1 MAFIKDRL
9 TLNFDTSKFGSGL
22 FLSSESQN
30 TLNNSPSGL
39 SEWQRKEIANS
50 AVGLTNYYKNPVL
63 SQCNRLLANTTNIRN
78 LCLGDVANNYPLA
91 SAQILSLAN
100 TANNL
105 IIQLNEFKYHTDNI
119 SGLTVTISDSEA
131 ADTSNIPN
139 FQSAVSIGAEA
150 TRILYTTESFK
161 TTTPILGN
169 FTSIF
174 IGDELNANSNSLYS
188 SYSSLSTLGASI
200 TSTQVNSIIS
210 NLQSVNTF
218 IYTRRTSDWNFF
230 KEVKSVVNDYYTV
243 SKLNNLGNTENY
255 LIKNYIGTDA
265 LKANLNNASSIVPTT
280 SDIANFF
287 ANTEATVTPATVS
300 TQLTSAIT
308 AATEASDSAAS
319 AFDTANAAYNTANI
333 SLSIA
338 TSAISIANNALVN
351 ALNAVDGVA
360 RSSALAAFDQANSAA
375 SLASSV
381 PSLGTIATDAQ
392 ILSASAFSKANA
404 ASFHADSSYIHA
416 NAAFNTANNA
426 TDTWVRNAA
435 NAASSY
441 ANGAFAAANSAISS
455 GVYANAAF
463 AAANSAASSSIDSYA
478 RNHSNAAFNLANTA
492 STSTDTYVRNHA
504 NAAFEAANTKLSLN
518 GGSITG
524 NLVITGNLTVSGN
537 VTTVSANN
545 LVVNDNMIYLNNNNT
560 VSNPDLGFAGNYNDG
575 TYKHS
580 GLFRDATD
588 GMWKFFDG
596 YTPEPD
602 ASPYINTSHASFQLG
617 TVNALIQSVSVVS
630 RGIDLLDHSNGAF
643 NTANTSD
650 QKATS
655 SGSYANS
662 SYLHANSS
670 YFHANAS
677 FVRANTASN
686 TATSAGSYANGAFE
700 TANAAS
706 AHATGAFSTA
716 NSRVSSV
723 AISGTNITVSGS
735 PITSS
740 GTITLSIPQ
749 AIDTTSSVRFLS
761 LGIGTNASGT
771 TGEIRATND
780 ITAFYSDDRL
790 KVRLGLIENALDKLN
805 TLSAFYY
812 EPNDVAQKLG
822 YEKKKYVGLSAQEV
836 QKILPEVIREAPI
849 SSEYLTIQYHNMI
862 PLLVAAIKELK
873 EEIDNLKS
881 R

>member
-1 MAFIKDRL
+1 M
-9 TLNFDTSKFGSGL
+9 
-22 FLSSESQN
+22 
-30 TLNNSPSGL
+30 
-39 SEWQRKEIANS
+39 
-50 AVGLTNYYKNPVL
+50 
-63 SQCNRLLANTTNIRN
+63 
-78 LCLGDVANNYPLA
+78 
-91 SAQILSLAN
+91 
-100 TANNL
+100 
-105 IIQLNEFKYHTDNI
+105 
-119 SGLTVTISDSEA
+119 
-131 ADTSNIPN
+131 
-139 FQSAVSIGAEA
+139 
-150 TRILYTTESFK
+150 
-161 TTTPILGN
+161 
-169 FTSIF
+169 
-174 IGDELNANSNSLYS
+174 
-188 SYSSLSTLGASI
+188 
-200 TSTQVNSIIS
+200 
-210 NLQSVNTF
+210 
-218 IYTRRTSDWNFF
+218 
-230 KEVKSVVNDYYTV
+230 
-243 SKLNNLGNTENY
+243 
-255 LIKNYIGTDA
+255 
-265 LKANLNNASSIVPTT
+265 
-280 SDIANFF
+280 
-287 ANTEATVTPATVS
+287 
-300 TQLTSAIT
+300 
-308 AATEASDSAAS
+308 
-319 AFDTANAAYNTANI
+319 
-333 SLSIA
+333 
-338 TSAISIANNALVN
+338 
-351 ALNAVDGVA
+351 
-360 RSSALAAFDQANSAA
+360 
-375 SLASSV
+375 
-381 PSLGTIATDAQ
+381 
-392 ILSASAFSKANA
+392 
-404 ASFHADSSYIHA
+404 
-416 NAAFNTANNA
+416 
-426 TDTWVRNAA
+426 
-435 NAASSY
+435 
-441 ANGAFAAANSAISS
+441 
-455 GVYANAAF
+455 